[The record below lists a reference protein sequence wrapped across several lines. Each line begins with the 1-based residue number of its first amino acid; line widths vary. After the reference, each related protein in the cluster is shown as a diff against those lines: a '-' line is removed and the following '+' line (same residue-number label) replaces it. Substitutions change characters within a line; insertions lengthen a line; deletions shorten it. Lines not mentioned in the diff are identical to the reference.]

1 MARVSDACQIN
12 DFDHTISD
20 YPRQHPVSDA
30 CQIND
35 FDHFGRLVLLWFKFQ
50 MPVRSMTLTT
60 HRPVRIQQDRF
71 QMPVRSMTLT
81 TPAFR
86 ADIHAQ
92 FQMPV
97 RSMTLTTI
105 SAYVLVALLFQM
117 PVRSMTLTT
126 TAAEKEKHLRVS
138 DACQINDFDHS
149 TIICMS
155 STLCFRCLSDQ

>member
-1 MARVSDACQIN
+1 
-12 DFDHTISD
+12 
-20 YPRQHPVSDA
+20 
-30 CQIND
+30 
-35 FDHFGRLVLLWFKFQ
+35 

-60 HRPVRIQQDRF
+60 
-71 QMPVRSMTLT
+71 
-81 TPAFR
+81 TPAV
-86 ADIHAQ
+86 DGWLGV